1 MHAVEFINAIIDVIS
16 AAAAAATTIAA
27 AAADA
32 AGFVEL
38 VIYYLNIRY
47 LNAEIGEEKKFL

>member
-16 AAAAAATTIAA
+16 AAAAATTIAA

-47 LNAEIGEEKKFL
+47 LNAEIGEKKKFL